1 MLQKIAQ
8 ANPVLYYS
16 GLISLFCGV
25 LALLM
30 VLMTDRQ
37 VMGVNA
43 WIKPLKFF
51 LSIGIFNWTM
61 ALYLSYLPGERAT
74 AIRWYSWMVVI
85 VFFIELVIIAGQAAR
100 GQLSHYNVS
109 SPLNGA
115 LFSLMGV
122 AILTLTTWTAVTATW
137 FFKTNVP
144 GGLQAGYWWGI
155 RLGLVLFCLF
165 SYEGMVMARN
175 LQHTVGAPD
184 GGEGLPLVNWSKKH
198 GDLRIAHFV
207 GMHALQVLP
216 LLGYFLLRRPGEII
230 AAAVVYGAASLWLFL
245 RAMAGKG
252 IF

>member
-1 MLQKIAQ
+1 MLQKIAL

-16 GLISLFCGV
+16 GLISLLFAV
-25 LALLM
+25 LAIIL
-30 VLMTDRQ
+30 VFSTTNQ

-61 ALYLSYLPGERAT
+61 ALYLSYLPAERAT

-85 VFFIELVIIAGQAAR
+85 VFFIELTIIAGQAAR

-115 LFSLMGV
+115 LFSLMGI
-122 AILTLTTWTAVTATW
+122 AIVTLTVWTGVTATW
-137 FFKTNVP
+137 FFKAGVP
-144 GGLQAGYWWGI
+144 EGFSNGYWWGI
-155 RLGLVLFCLF
+155 RLGIILFCLF
-165 SYEGMVMARN
+165 SFEGMVMAKN

-184 GGEGLPLVNWSKKH
+184 GGEGLPLLNWSKKH

-207 GMHALQVLP
+207 GMHSLQVLP
-216 LLGYFLLRRPGEII
+216 LLGYFLLKKPGEIM
-230 AAAVVYGAASLWLFL
+230 AAAIVYGAGSLWLFL

-252 IF
+252 LL